1 MKRALDLENELAVLL
16 TASVRIHPSLQGL
29 TGIEPAVRE
38 SEYAETLRYLLS
50 HHPRIRRIVLA
61 ENSGWPLD
69 PFRTI
74 AATENPWG
82 KKVELLQLD
91 CNNFPAHLG
100 KGFGEALLI
109 DRALEAS
116 RLVAEVRHV
125 AKLTGR
131 QRVLNLTQLLERSPH
146 DFDFLCDLRD
156 HGLYE
161 RFRVAAAGRWCDTR
175 FFVFT
180 LPFFDAHLR
189 RKYQEPVDGEYNLE
203 GSYYTRIKP
212 LEGDPRVICRFP
224 IEPRYSG
231 RAGHWNK
238 DYGSPRER
246 AKHTLRAATRRL
258 LPRLRF

>member
-1 MKRALDLENELAVLL
+1 VKRALDLENGLAVLL
-16 TASVRIHPSLQGL
+16 TATVRVHRSLQGL
-29 TGIEPAVRE
+29 TGTDPAVRE
-38 SEYAETLRYLLS
+38 SEYAETLRYLLRR
-50 HHPRIRRIVLA
+50 HPRVRRIVLA
-61 ENSGWPLD
+61 ENSGWALD
-69 PFRTI
+69 SFARI

-82 KKVELLQLD
+82 KEVELLQLA
-91 CNNFPAHLG
+91 CNDFPARLG
-100 KGFGEALLI
+100 KGYGEALLI
-109 DRALEAS
+109 DRALGAS
-116 RLVAEVRHV
+116 RLAAEVSHV

-131 QRVLNLTQLLERSPH
+131 QRVLNLTQLLDSVPR
-146 DFDFLCDLRD
+146 DFDLLCDLRD

-161 RFRVAAAGRWCDTR
+161 RFGVAAAGRWCDTR

-189 RKYQEPVDGEYNLE
+189 RAYQEPADGEYNLE

-258 LPRLRF
+258 FPRLRF